1 MTDARS
7 VTDNI
12 LSTENIGK
20 ETVVVV
26 GKESVGKSELVAGLS
41 GTMPTT
47 GNVRGSTV
55 DVERYE
61 SDETGDVLA
70 IRYINEK

>member
-47 GNVRGSTV
+47 GNIRGSTV

-70 IRYINEK
+70 IRDITEE